1 MNVSVSKQWCTTRCY
16 VKLWRK
22 KVTADKQYPTN
33 HLNCKQIPLNH
44 TSHSVSACSVY
55 VVADAALSRLRVAPP
70 PQDRSRTRLMSGTVS
85 LNNDS
90 EVGGDSPR
98 VRDTVTDQDGSVYSF
113 DTYKQ
118 GTLNSQWR
126 RVLQIFSQIILT
138 SRCKWHKTKEKC
150 W

>member
-1 MNVSVSKQWCTTRCY
+1 MNVSVDKRWCTISCY
-16 VKLWRK
+16 VE
-22 KVTADKQYPTN
+22 VTAYKIYPTN
-33 HLNCKQIPLNH
+33 HLNYKQLPFNR
-44 TSHSVSACSVY
+44 TSHSVSACCVY

-118 GTLNSQWR
+118 GTGAEMSRSSAKSYSLLN
-126 RVLQIFSQIILT
+126 VNGV
-138 SRCKWHKTKEKC
+138 KEMKNAGNKLI
-150 W
+150 

>member
-1 MNVSVSKQWCTTRCY
+1 MNVSVDKPWCTISCY
-16 VKLWRK
+16 VE
-22 KVTADKQYPTN
+22 VTAYKIYPTN
-33 HLNCKQIPLNH
+33 HLNYKQLPFNR
-44 TSHSVSACSVY
+44 SVSACCVY

-118 GTLNSQWR
+118 GTGAEMFRSSANSYSLLDLNG
-126 RVLQIFSQIILT
+126 LMKNAGNKLI
-138 SRCKWHKTKEKC
+138 
-150 W
+150 